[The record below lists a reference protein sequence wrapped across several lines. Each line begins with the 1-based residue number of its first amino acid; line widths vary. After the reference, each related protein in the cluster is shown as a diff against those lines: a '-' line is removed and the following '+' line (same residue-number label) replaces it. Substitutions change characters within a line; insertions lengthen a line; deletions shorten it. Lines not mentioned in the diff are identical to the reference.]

1 MVGDTV
7 LILAVETA
15 TTAVAV
21 ALHDGVSV
29 IAELTVAQGRR
40 HAETLVPAIGFLC
53 AQVQGSVNDVTAVAV
68 DVGPGLF
75 TGLRVGV
82 TTAKTL
88 AMALG
93 VPLFGETSLSLL
105 ARQGGRPGERVAAVI
120 DARRKELYAAVYD
133 LLPDGDVV
141 EVLAPMVAPAEVVR
155 RVLDQWCAPDTIV
168 VGDAHDQLKASA
180 DTLWRHLGPHFPSA
194 ATLSAA
200 VVPRLRAGENPQTND
215 LELVYLRA
223 PDAQIT
229 WSNRHGLAT

>member
-7 LILAVETA
+7 LILAIETA

-21 ALHDGVSV
+21 ALHDGDSV
-29 IAELTVAQGRR
+29 VAELTVAQGRR

-53 AQVQGSVNDVTAVAV
+53 AQVQCSVSDVTAVAV

-82 TTAKTL
+82 TTAKTV

-93 VPLFGETSLSLL
+93 VPLFGEMSLSLL
-105 ARQGGRPGERVAAVI
+105 TRQGGRPGERVAAVI
-120 DARRKELYAAVYD
+120 DARRNELYVAVYD
-133 LLPDGDVV
+133 LDSSGGVV
-141 EVLAPMVAPAEVVR
+141 EVLAPMVAPADMVR
-155 RVLDQWCAPDTIV
+155 GALDQWCPADTIV
-168 VGDAHDQLKASA
+168 VGDAVERLEAFAGSG
-180 DTLWRHLGPHFPSA
+180 WCHLGPRYPSA
-194 ATLSAA
+194 ATLASA
-200 VVPRLRAGENPQTND
+200 VLPRMCAGANPQPND

-229 WSNRHGLAT
+229 WSNRHGVAT

>member
-1 MVGDTV
+1 M
-7 LILAVETA
+7 LILAIETA
-15 TTAVAV
+15 TSAVAV

-53 AQVQGSVNDVTAVAV
+53 TQVQCSVNDVTAVAV

-82 TTAKTL
+82 TTAKTM

-93 VPLFGETSLSLL
+93 VPLFGEMSLSLL

-120 DARRKELYAAVYD
+120 DARRKELYVAVYD
-133 LLPDGDVV
+133 LHPSGGVV

-155 RVLDQWCAPDTIV
+155 GELERWCPPDTIV
-168 VGDAHDQLKASA
+168 VGDAVDALDAFTGSA
-180 DTLWRHLGPHFPSA
+180 WRHLGPHFPSA
-194 ATLSAA
+194 ATLSGA
-200 VVPRLRAGENPQTND
+200 VLPLIQAGANPQPDD

>member
-53 AQVQGSVNDVTAVAV
+53 AQVQCSVNDVTAVAV

-133 LLPDGDVV
+133 LLPDGDVKQ
-141 EVLAPMVAPAEVVR
+141 VLAPMVAPAEVVR
-155 RVLDQWCAPDTIV
+155 SVLDQWCAPDTIV

-194 ATLSAA
+194 ATLSTA
-200 VVPRLRAGENPQTND
+200 VVPRLLAGEKPQSND

>member
-133 LLPDGDVV
+133 LLPDGDVK
-141 EVLAPMVAPAEVVR
+141 EVMAPMVAPAEVVR

-168 VGDAHDQLKASA
+168 VGDAHNQLKASA